1 MISIQA
7 FGSSSKGNC
16 YRIKTSTNG
25 DELLLDAGLSF
36 KEIQRYCR
44 FNFLHLCG
52 VLVTHEHGD
61 HSKAVHD
68 LLKIGHRVYMLK
80 DTADALYVA
89 GNHKAI
95 YITPKVQFTIGNFT
109 ILPFELEHDVQ
120 NVGFLISDG
129 EEKLLYITDTYYC
142 RYTFKDVD
150 HIMVECNHSYE
161 ILNQQVEAGY
171 LDEKRME
178 RLIQSHFSLENVIKF
193 LKSMDLTKCQ
203 DIRLLHLSD
212 SNSDSEIFKQAVQ
225 AATGKLVIVEQER
238 SPL

>member
-25 DELLLDAGLSF
+25 DELLLDAGLTF

-68 LLKIGHRVYMLK
+68 LLKLGHRVYMLK

-95 YITPKVQFTIGNFT
+95 YITPKVQFTIGNFS
-109 ILPFELEHDVQ
+109 ILPFKLEHDVP
-120 NVGFLISDG
+120 NVGF
-129 EEKLLYITDTYYC
+129 
-142 RYTFKDVD
+142 
-150 HIMVECNHSYE
+150 
-161 ILNQQVEAGY
+161 
-171 LDEKRME
+171 
-178 RLIQSHFSLENVIKF
+178 
-193 LKSMDLTKCQ
+193 
-203 DIRLLHLSD
+203 
-212 SNSDSEIFKQAVQ
+212 
-225 AATGKLVIVEQER
+225 
-238 SPL
+238 